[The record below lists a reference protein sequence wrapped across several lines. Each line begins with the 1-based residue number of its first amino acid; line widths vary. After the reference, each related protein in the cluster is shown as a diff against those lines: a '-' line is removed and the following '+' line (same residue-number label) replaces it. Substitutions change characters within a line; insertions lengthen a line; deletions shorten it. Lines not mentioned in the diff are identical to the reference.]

1 MTPLPNPAGDATLA
15 AREPF
20 ALEVRV
26 RLSPGRWAV
35 LVAVGAFI
43 MGVGAAAFA
52 CANLATLNL
61 SVGAARPGTTI
72 TFTGAGFAVPR
83 ASTGLTAT
91 PVVVHW
97 EREDGPVIAEVTPD
111 RYGTLSAQFTVPDSR
126 PGTYIIVATQKTP
139 RRTPGAPEDQAPA
152 LFAEPGTPARASFEV
167 LAPGAVASLH
177 NAVVESGDRAEPQDQ
192 LDATV
197 WIVLTAAFGAV
208 AMSLFGGGLIAFIH
222 QSRKSREPA
231 TARWV
236 PPGWYK

>member
-1 MTPLPNPAGDATLA
+1 M
-15 AREPF
+15 
-20 ALEVRV
+20 

-35 LVAVGAFI
+35 LVAIGAFLV
-43 MGVGAAAFA
+43 GVGSSAFA
-52 CANLATLNL
+52 CASLATLNL
-61 SVGAARPGTTI
+61 SIGSGEPGATI
-72 TFTGAGFAVPR
+72 TFTGTGFAVPR
-83 ASTGLTAT
+83 PGAGLSPT

-97 EREDGPVIAEVTPD
+97 EGEDGPIVAEVAPD
-111 RYGTLSAQFTVPDSR
+111 RYGSISAQFTVPQTG
-126 PGTYIIVATQKTP
+126 PGTYMIVASQKTP
-139 RRTPGAPEDQAPA
+139 RRVAGAPEDQAPA
-152 LFAEPGTPARASFEV
+152 YVAEPGTPARASFEV
-167 LAPGAVASLH
+167 LAPGAAAGGR
-177 NAVVESGDRAEPQDQ
+177 NEVVEPAEVGDAQGQ

>member
-1 MTPLPNPAGDATLA
+1 
-15 AREPF
+15 
-20 ALEVRV
+20 V

-35 LVAVGAFI
+35 LVAIGALVAG
-43 MGVGAAAFA
+43 MGASAFA

-61 SVGAARPGTTI
+61 STGRAQPGTNV
-72 TFTGAGFAVPR
+72 TFTGASFAVPR
-83 ASTGLTAT
+83 PSTGLTPT

-97 EREDGPVIAEVTPD
+97 EWEEGPVLAEVTPD
-111 RYGTLSAQFTVPDSR
+111 RYGSISASFTVPETR

-139 RRTPGAPEDQAPA
+139 RRPAGAPPEQAPA
-152 LFAEPGTPARASFEV
+152 FFAEPGTPARASFEV
-167 LAPGAVASLH
+167 LAPGAS
-177 NAVVESGDRAEPQDQ
+177 AVEQRPTYDPVDEPKSPGQ
-192 LDATV
+192 LDSTV

>member
-1 MTPLPNPAGDATLA
+1 M
-15 AREPF
+15 
-20 ALEVRV
+20 

-35 LVAVGAFI
+35 LVAIGAFVV
-43 MGVGAAAFA
+43 GVGASAFA

-83 ASTGLTAT
+83 ANTGLTPT

-97 EREDGPVIAEVTPD
+97 EREEGPIIAEVVPD
-111 RYGTLSAQFTVPDSR
+111 RYGTISAEFTVPDAQ
-126 PGTYIIVATQKTP
+126 PGTYIIVASQKTA
-139 RRTPGAPEDQAPA
+139 RRPAGAPEDQAPA
-152 LFAEPGTPARASFEV
+152 YFAEPGTPARASFEV
-167 LAPGAVASLH
+167 LAPGAVAS
-177 NAVVESGDRAEPQDQ
+177 NRTPVVESGDRSEPQGQ

>member
-1 MTPLPNPAGDATLA
+1 M
-15 AREPF
+15 
-20 ALEVRV
+20 
-26 RLSPGRWAV
+26 RLSPGRLAV
-35 LVAVGAFI
+35 LVVIGAVIVGLGAS
-43 MGVGAAAFA
+43 AFA

-61 SVGAARPGTTI
+61 STGSGRPGTTI

-83 ASTGLTAT
+83 ASTGVSPT

-97 EREDGPVIAEVTPD
+97 EWEDGPVIAEVVPD
-111 RYGTLSAQFTVPDSR
+111 RYGSISAQFTVPETR

-139 RRTPGAPEDQAPA
+139 RRAPGASEDQAPA
-152 LFAEPGTPARASFEV
+152 YFPEPGTPARASFEV
-167 LAPGAVASLH
+167 LAPGALAAQRGS
-177 NAVVESGDRAEPQDQ
+177 VVESGDGSDSQGQ

-197 WIVLTAAFGAV
+197 WIVLTAAFGSV

-222 QSRKSREPA
+222 QTRKSREPA

>member
-1 MTPLPNPAGDATLA
+1 MRLA
-15 AREPF
+15 PR
-20 ALEVRV
+20 
-26 RLSPGRWAV
+26 RWAV
-35 LVAVGAFI
+35 LVAIGAVIVGL
-43 MGVGAAAFA
+43 GATAFA

-61 SVGAARPGTTI
+61 SVGAARPGTSV
-72 TFTGAGFAVPR
+72 TFTGASFAVPR
-83 ASTGLTAT
+83 ASTGLTPT

-97 EREDGPVIAEVTPD
+97 QWEDGPVIAEVVPD
-111 RYGTLSAQFTVPDSR
+111 RYGSISAQFTVPETR

-139 RRTPGAPEDQAPA
+139 RRLAGAPEDQAPA
-152 LFAEPGTPARASFEV
+152 YFAEPGTPARASFEV
-167 LAPGAVASLH
+167 LAPGAIVPERGSLSDP
-177 NAVVESGDRAEPQDQ
+177 ADSSEGQDQ

>member
-1 MTPLPNPAGDATLA
+1 M
-15 AREPF
+15 
-20 ALEVRV
+20 

-35 LVAVGAFI
+35 LVAIGAFI
-43 MGVGAAAFA
+43 VGVGASAFA
-52 CANLATLNL
+52 CASLATLNL
-61 SVGAARPGTTI
+61 SIGAARPGTTI

-83 ASTGLTAT
+83 ASTGLSPT

-97 EREDGPVIAEVTPD
+97 EWEDGPIVAEVVPD
-111 RYGTLSAQFTVPDSR
+111 RYGTISAQFTVPETR

-139 RRTPGAPEDQAPA
+139 RRAAGAPEDQAPA
-152 LFAEPGTPARASFEV
+152 YFAEPGTPARASFEV
-167 LAPGAVASLH
+167 LAPGAVASEK
-177 NAVVESGDRAEPQDQ
+177 NPIAESGERSDSQGQ